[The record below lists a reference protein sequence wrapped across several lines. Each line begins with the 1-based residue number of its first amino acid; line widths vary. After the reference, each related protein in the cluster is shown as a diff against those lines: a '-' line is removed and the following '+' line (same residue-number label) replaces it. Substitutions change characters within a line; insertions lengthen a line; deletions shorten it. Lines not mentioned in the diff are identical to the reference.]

1 MYLVEDGIDTHPMEL
16 QDAANIQRQ
25 PASQSLAVFNPR

>member
-16 QDAANIQRQ
+16 QNAANIQRQ
-25 PASQSLAVFNPR
+25 PASQPASL